1 MSDNRPLSTEDV
13 RDIRMT
19 ALDAQR
25 LAQDPTLRSV
35 LDVIRQQALRSCVYD
50 PDSATRE
57 DGRKLVIAIDALRG
71 ELEGRIQAAFN
82 LQEAQRRER
91 LFE

>member
-1 MSDNRPLSTEDV
+1 M

-25 LAQDPTLRSV
+25 LAQDPALKSV
-35 LDVIRQQALRSCVYD
+35 LDAIRNQAMHSCVYD
-50 PDSATRE
+50 QDAPTRE
-57 DGRKLVIAIDALRG
+57 QGRQLVVAIDAIRG
-71 ELEGRIQAAFN
+71 ELEGRIQAAFS
-82 LQEAQRRER
+82 LAEAQRRER